1 MAVLF
6 GFFLFLFG
14 IIGVN
19 LFSGKLHYRCAEIG
33 QDTWIDDGLVCQ
45 LPEPAVGDP
54 PPAPS
59 QGNCDPG
66 QLCTY
71 YTTEQI
77 FAVNPALGA
86 LSYDN
91 CLYAFVTIFQAVS
104 LEGWVDQMYMLGV
117 TTDPTTATIYYIA
130 VVVLGAM
137 FIVNLFLAVMFEAFI
152 DGAEE
157 EDAEDG
163 DKPAPKQDIV
173 RARVAQLTRLGR
185 MHKPAGRVAR
195 PSWPRLGRSMPP
207 LAPPLPPPPP
217 PPPRPPCASHPSR
230 RSCSLLAA
238 RSHGEHARRSRVGR
252 QSGSI

>member
-1 MAVLF
+1 M
-6 GFFLFLFG
+6 
-14 IIGVN
+14 
-19 LFSGKLHYRCAEIG
+19 SGPGATSGARNS
-33 QDTWIDDGLVCQ
+33 
-45 LPEPAVGDP
+45 PDP

-130 VVVLGAM
+130 VVVLGAPL
-137 FIVNLFLAVMFEAFI
+137 VGG
-152 DGAEE
+152 GA
-157 EDAEDG
+157 
-163 DKPAPKQDIV
+163 
-173 RARVAQLTRLGR
+173 RLR
-185 MHKPAGRVAR
+185 
-195 PSWPRLGRSMPP
+195 
-207 LAPPLPPPPP
+207 
-217 PPPRPPCASHPSR
+217 
-230 RSCSLLAA
+230 CS
-238 RSHGEHARRSRVGR
+238 
-252 QSGSI
+252 